1 MTSTIA
7 GLQPW
12 ETVAWLPSGDDLP
25 QWLVDAKAKHAAA
38 LDEYLKAVG
47 GVVDTSAQIDT
58 SARQHRREVRNAVAE
73 GREPPVRQADPDV
86 SDAQRE
92 VALEDAQY
100 ARDEL
105 AVVACEVL
113 DTIRQHREDFSEQL
127 YLASSPELR
136 LALGGFAEVERLRQE
151 RQRFVEAEPQIVDLS
166 LPENDHLT
174 KLNQEETHASAA

>member
-1 MTSTIA
+1 MTSSIA
-7 GLQPW
+7 GLQAW

-25 QWLVDAKAKHAAA
+25 QWLLDAKATHAAA
-38 LDEYLKAVG
+38 LDEYLKAIG

-105 AVVACEVL
+105 AVVACDVL
-113 DTIRQHREDFSEQL
+113 ATIRQHRDEFGNAL

-136 LALGGFAEVERLRQE
+136 LALGGFAEHERLRQE
-151 RQRFVEAEPQIVDLS
+151 RQRFVEAEPDIVDLS
-166 LPENDHLT
+166 DPAHAQYTSLD
-174 KLNQEETHASAA
+174 QEPTHAAA